1 MNGKEKQNVT
11 GSYTKSS
18 HVYSQVSIIT
28 HTQHTHTR
36 TQHTHMS
43 VTSIYHRTYITSDHM
58 LIANFI
64 NYVREQQLPHTINTS
79 HATPTTH
86 VNWGPMLETDQ
97 WRHCLCFKW
106 SGFRTDLEP
115 RPNHLTLNQV
125 LPLGSQ

>member
-86 VNWGPMLETDQ
+86 VNWGPILLKLIIGDIVHT
-97 WRHCLCFKW
+97 LGG
-106 SGFRTDLEP
+106 SRTYP
-115 RPNHLTLNQV
+115 RPQPKCLALN
-125 LPLGSQ
+125 